1 MGIPMVK
8 CAICGKDTTKRQT
21 LLIEPYGRICRN
33 HPEVEAHKAKMEEML
48 QQARDKKASQ
58 EAMDG
63 IKVLFLTEQ
72 VRVMSRH
79 MGWGL
84 GDTLVYVAVT
94 QRLPKELTK
103 RIGERVAELGP
114 LTDEEVVSSVMA
126 MAHLIEKSKKEGMK

>member
-8 CAICGKDTTKRQT
+8 CAICGKETTKRQT
-21 LLIEPYGRICRN
+21 LLIEPYGRICRG

-58 EAMDG
+58 EAMEG

-72 VRVMSRH
+72 ARVLARH

-84 GDTLVYVAVT
+84 GDAVVYLAVT
-94 QRLPKELTK
+94 QKLPKELTK
-103 RIGERVAELGP
+103 KIAERVAELGP
-114 LTDEEVVSSVMA
+114 LTDQEVVDSVMM
-126 MAHLIEKSKKEGMK
+126 MAHLNEGCK